1 MPSTLLNYTSNE
13 SGASTTLR
21 DFKKS
26 GAKQYFNVDNEGWE
40 WKNGKCNKSH
50 PRCRRQQLK
59 KLMLLAAA
67 LAMALIT
74 AVPAV
79 AQVGQEN
86 DQEGESGEVD
96 QSFTVTGSGDSA
108 NQCAALL
115 GGAQSGNSQNQIGI
129 VESDESEADD
139 FEFDETGSNVTLSP
153 ELAEECEQIINQAA
167 ASATAPKA
175 APAPVPKTEAKA
187 EAKKAE
193 VKTEEK
199 EAEAKKAEAK
209 KAEEKKAGEKKEL
222 PKTGGSG
229 TASLLALGAGAL
241 LVVGGLLVRR
251 IFR

>member
-1 MPSTLLNYTSNE
+1 M
-13 SGASTTLR
+13 
-21 DFKKS
+21 
-26 GAKQYFNVDNEGWE
+26 
-40 WKNGKCNKSH
+40 
-50 PRCRRQQLK
+50 K

-67 LAMALIT
+67 LAMALTT

-115 GGAQSGNSQNQIGI
+115 GGAQSGNSQNQIDGGQDT
-129 VESDESEADD
+129 STSDD

-153 ELAEECEQIINQAA
+153 ELAEECEQVINQAA

-175 APAPVPKTEAKA
+175 APAPKA
-187 EAKKAE
+187 EE
-193 VKTEEK
+193 
-199 EAEAKKAEAK
+199 KKAEAPKAEEK
-209 KAEEKKAGEKKEL
+209 KAEEKKAEEKKAEEKKAEGKKSEGKKEL

-229 TASLLALGAGAL
+229 TASLLALGTGVL
-241 LVVGGLLVRR
+241 LVTGGLLARR

>member
-1 MPSTLLNYTSNE
+1 
-13 SGASTTLR
+13 
-21 DFKKS
+21 
-26 GAKQYFNVDNEGWE
+26 
-40 WKNGKCNKSH
+40 
-50 PRCRRQQLK
+50 
-59 KLMLLAAA
+59 
-67 LAMALIT
+67 MALIT

-115 GGAQSGNSQNQIGI
+115 GGAQSGNSQNQIG
-129 VESDESEADD
+129 VVQSDESEADD

-175 APAPVPKTEAKA
+175 APAPVPKTEAEA
-187 EAKKAE
+187 EEKEAE
-193 VKTEEK
+193 VKK
-199 EAEAKKAEAK
+199 AEAKKAEAK

-229 TASLLALGAGAL
+229 TASLFALATGVL
-241 LVVGGLLVRR
+241 LVAGGLLARR

>member
-1 MPSTLLNYTSNE
+1 
-13 SGASTTLR
+13 
-21 DFKKS
+21 
-26 GAKQYFNVDNEGWE
+26 
-40 WKNGKCNKSH
+40 
-50 PRCRRQQLK
+50 
-59 KLMLLAAA
+59 
-67 LAMALIT
+67 MALIT

-115 GGAQSGNSQNQIGI
+115 GGAQSGNSQNQIG
-129 VESDESEADD
+129 VVQSDESEADD

-175 APAPVPKTEAKA
+175 APAPVPKA
-187 EAKKAE
+187 EEKKAE
-193 VKTEEK
+193 TPKSEE
-199 EAEAKKAEAK
+199 K
-209 KAEEKKAGEKKEL
+209 KAEEKKAEEKKSGEKTGEKKEL

-229 TASLLALGAGAL
+229 TASLLALGTGVL
-241 LVVGGLLVRR
+241 LVAGGLLARR